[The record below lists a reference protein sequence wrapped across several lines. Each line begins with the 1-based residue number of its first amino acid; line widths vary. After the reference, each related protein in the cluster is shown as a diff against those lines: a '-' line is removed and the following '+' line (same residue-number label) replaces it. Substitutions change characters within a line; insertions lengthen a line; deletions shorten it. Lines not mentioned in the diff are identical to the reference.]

1 MNDNGFPQG
10 AVLVFGGSGGI
21 GQGVALEFARAG
33 VPVAVGY
40 RSKADVAERVAR
52 DIRGEGVAAT
62 THCVDVTDSAQVDA
76 ALAAASGAHGRVHTV
91 VWAAGPFVNQRHIG
105 DMTHDDWR
113 RAIDVET
120 IGFFVAAKAALP
132 HFRASGGGSFVTLG
146 SAGHLRWPERDGLS
160 VAPKAANE
168 ALVKG
173 LAREE
178 GRYDIRANSILVGVI
193 EAGMFPV
200 LLEQGQFDQ
209 AWIDETQKML
219 ALKRWGKAHD
229 VGRAAVFLASDRA
242 GYITGQQLNVSG
254 GVWGVAARRSG
265 KFIRTT
271 VSERSVVLRA
281 DIARHPFRKSST
293 TRADIPIG
301 SRIASV
307 PGSDRW
313 MRTHRYSPCLV
324 THDRASASR
333 APGQRSHFC
342 NAFPT
347 YSSAHD

>member
-33 VPVAVGY
+33 VPVALGY
-40 RSKADVAERVAR
+40 RSKADVAERVAH
-52 DIRGEGVAAT
+52 DIRGEGVAVSMHRA
-62 THCVDVTDSAQVDA
+62 DVTDPAQVEA
-76 ALAAASGAHGRVHTV
+76 ALAAAIEEHRRVHTI

-113 RAIDVET
+113 RAIEVET
-120 IGFFVAAKAALP
+120 VGFFNAAKAALP
-132 HFRASGGGSFVTLG
+132 HLRASGGGSFVTLG
-146 SAGHLRWPERDGLS
+146 SAGHLRWPDRDGLS

-178 GRYDIRANSILVGVI
+178 GRYEIRANSILVGVI

-200 LLEQGQFDQ
+200 LMEQGQFDQ

-229 VGRAAVFLASDRA
+229 IGRAAVFLASDRA
-242 GYITGQQLNVSG
+242 NYVTGQQLNVSG
-254 GVWGVAARRSG
+254 GYG
-265 KFIRTT
+265 
-271 VSERSVVLRA
+271 L
-281 DIARHPFRKSST
+281 
-293 TRADIPIG
+293 
-301 SRIASV
+301 
-307 PGSDRW
+307 
-313 MRTHRYSPCLV
+313 
-324 THDRASASR
+324 
-333 APGQRSHFC
+333 
-342 NAFPT
+342 
-347 YSSAHD
+347 

>member
-52 DIRGEGVAAT
+52 EIRGEGVAAT
-62 THCVDVTDSAQVDA
+62 THCVDVTDPAQVEA
-76 ALAAASGAHGRVHTV
+76 ALAAAIGAHGRVHTV

-120 IGFFVAAKAALP
+120 VGFFVAAKAALP

-146 SAGHLRWPERDGLS
+146 SAGHLRWPDRDGLS

-178 GRYDIRANSILVGVI
+178 GRYDIRANSIPVGVI
-193 EAGMFPV
+193 EAGCFRCCSNRGSSIRRGSTRRRRC
-200 LLEQGQFDQ
+200 LRSSAGEG
-209 AWIDETQKML
+209 A
-219 ALKRWGKAHD
+219 RC
-229 VGRAAVFLASDRA
+229 RA
-242 GYITGQQLNVSG
+242 GGGFSG
-254 GVWGVAARRSG
+254 VG
-265 KFIRTT
+265 
-271 VSERSVVLRA
+271 
-281 DIARHPFRKSST
+281 
-293 TRADIPIG
+293 
-301 SRIASV
+301 
-307 PGSDRW
+307 PG
-313 MRTHRYSPCLV
+313 
-324 THDRASASR
+324 
-333 APGQRSHFC
+333 
-342 NAFPT
+342 
-347 YSSAHD
+347 